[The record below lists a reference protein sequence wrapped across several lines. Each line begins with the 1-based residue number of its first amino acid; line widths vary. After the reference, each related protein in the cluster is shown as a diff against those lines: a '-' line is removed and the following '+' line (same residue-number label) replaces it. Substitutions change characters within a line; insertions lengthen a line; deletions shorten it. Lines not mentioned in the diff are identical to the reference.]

1 MIVTLKRIYQDDCTL
16 GSLEA
21 FDKSRKFRCF
31 TLELPYKNNASNV
44 SCIPPGRYQCNKVES
59 PKFGMCIAVEGVNGR
74 SFIRIHKGNYTR
86 QIEGCILPGRTI
98 ADIDGDG
105 IPDVTSSGETMDK
118 LMAFLP
124 DRFELDIKF

>member
-1 MIVTLKRIYQDDCTL
+1 MIVKLNRIYQDDCTI

-21 FDKSRKFRCF
+21 RDKSSYFRCF

-44 SCIPPGRYQCNKVES
+44 SCIPPGRYQCHKTES
-59 PKFGMCIAVEGVNGR
+59 PSFGKCIAIEGVNGR
-74 SFIRIHKGNYTR
+74 SFIRIHPGNYTR
-86 QIEGCILPGRTI
+86 QIEGCILPGKTI

-105 IPDVTSSGETMDK
+105 IPDVTSSGDTMDK

-124 DRFELDIKF
+124 SSFELDIKF